1 MSTQTGSGENV
12 VTDSLLSKDQYD
24 NFRGFLEDSCGIVLG
39 DNKHYLVTSRLNKL
53 THEFSFDS
61 LSAMLDELKRKND
74 AKLKERVIDAM
85 TTNETSWFRDNYP
98 FELLK
103 ENLIPEIVK
112 NNKPN
117 RFRIWSAACSTGQEP
132 YSISMSINEFQMK
145 SPGVLNIPVEI
156 VGTDIS
162 STVLDMARR
171 AEYDQLSVTRGLP
184 EEKKKLF
191 FQSIDGN
198 RWKLNDK
205 IKSIVKFNEIN
216 LLQNYT
222 LIGKF
227 DLIFCRNVLI
237 YFSADLKSDI
247 LNRMAKILNPG
258 GFLVLGGSESPT
270 GYCRAFEMTRFPK
283 GVVYRLK
290 DEKS

>member
-1 MSTQTGSGENV
+1 MMSTQIGSDVNS
-12 VTDSLLSKDQYD
+12 VTDSLLSKEQYD
-24 NFRGFLEDSCGIVLG
+24 NFRDFLEESCGIVLG

-61 LSAMLDELKRKND
+61 LSSMLDELKRKND

-103 ENLIPEIVK
+103 ENLIPDIVK

-132 YSISMSINEFQMK
+132 YSISMSISEFQMK
-145 SPGVLNIPVEI
+145 SPGMLTIPVEI
-156 VGTDIS
+156 IGTDIS
-162 STVLDMARR
+162 STVLNMARS
-171 AEYDQLSVTRGLP
+171 AEYDQLSVSRGLS
-184 EEKKKLF
+184 EEKKKMF
-191 FQSIDGN
+191 FTGVEGN

-205 IKSIVKFNEIN
+205 VKSIVKFNEIN
-216 LLQNYT
+216 LLQNYA

-247 LNRMAKILNPG
+247 LDRMAQILNPG

-270 GYCRAFEMTRFPK
+270 GYSRAFEMVRYPK

-290 DEKS
+290 G